1 MRDQGASAA
10 IIRPRRRFSCRWV
23 AALGLLAFS
32 VSAPVSAEQRKAA
45 DPPPPGVLVETV
57 RLEPI
62 AERTTYTGRV
72 EATARVEIRARV
84 SGFLGPLQFEEGTEV
99 AKGTL
104 LYLIEKAPYEV
115 AVAEA
120 EANLASAKAALE
132 LTNVNFDRTKR
143 LSSSKAI
150 SKSDHDKAR
159 AEMRQAAAQ
168 VQAREAALQ
177 RTRLDLGYTEIRAP
191 IDGRIG
197 VSNYSEGD
205 LVGLDSGTLALLV
218 SQDPV
223 RVTFPVPQRR
233 LLEVRKA
240 GRTREQVVAHLRLP
254 DGSSYAHPGQILY
267 VDVQANPTT
276 DTITARAS
284 FPNPQRQLFDRQL
297 VGVAIEGKQAV
308 ERLVIPQSALAL
320 DQQGAYVLLADDTDT
335 VQRRPIQTGEQRRG
349 QLTVTDGLVVG
360 ERVIVSGQLKV
371 RPGMKVAPQA
381 AEQAAQG
388 KAP

>member
-1 MRDQGASAA
+1 MRDQGASAT
-10 IIRPRRRFSCRWV
+10 RVRLQLWLRFGLI
-23 AALGLLAFS
+23 AALALLAFS
-32 VSAPVSAEQRKAA
+32 ISAPVFAEGLQAA

-84 SGFLGPLQFEEGTEV
+84 TGFLGPLQFEEGKEV
-99 AKGTL
+99 DKGTL
-104 LYLIEKAPYEV
+104 LYLIEKDTYAV

-120 EANLASAKAALE
+120 EANLASARAALA
-132 LTNVNFDRTKR
+132 LARVNFDRTES

-150 SKSDHDKAR
+150 SKSDLDKAR
-159 AEMRQAAAQ
+159 AEMQQAVAQ
-168 VQAREAALQ
+168 VQAQEAALQ
-177 RTRLDLGYTEIRAP
+177 RTKLDLGYTEIRAP

-197 VSNYSEGD
+197 ISNYSEGD
-205 LVGLDSGTLALLV
+205 LVGPDSGTLALLV

-240 GRTREQVVAHLRLP
+240 GQTREHVVAYLRLP

-284 FPNPQRQLFDRQL
+284 FPNPERQLFDRQL
-297 VGVAIEGKQAV
+297 VGVAIEGKEPV
-308 ERLVIPQSALAL
+308 ERLVISQSALAL
-320 DQQGAYVLLADDTDT
+320 DQQGAYVLLVDDNDT
-335 VQRRPIQTGEQRRG
+335 VQRRAIKTGEQRRG
-349 QLTVTDGLVVG
+349 LLTVSDGLVVG

-371 RPGMKVAPQA
+371 RPGMKVAPRA
-381 AEQAAQG
+381 ADQAAQG
-388 KAP
+388 KAQ